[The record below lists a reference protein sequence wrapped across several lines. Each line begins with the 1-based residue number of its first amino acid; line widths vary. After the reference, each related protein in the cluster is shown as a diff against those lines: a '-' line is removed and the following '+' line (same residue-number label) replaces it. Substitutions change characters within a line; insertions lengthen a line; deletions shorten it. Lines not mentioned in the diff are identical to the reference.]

1 MVPWMRIPV
10 PLRGCAQEE
19 SGEDV
24 MGQVMNSAKVA
35 AWSWMAYLV
44 DALEPRDLMTM
55 ARSAVVLPLCGRLTT
70 LCWSVG
76 TGNTFGDASMVE
88 LAGAM
93 AHGGAAISLLGNLGR
108 SAPVDNAL
116 RDRKK

>member
-70 LCWSVG
+70 LLVS
-76 TGNTFGDASMVE
+76 GNWEHVWRCQ
-88 LAGAM
+88 
-93 AHGGAAISLLGNLGR
+93 HGGAGR
-108 SAPVDNAL
+108 CHGAWGRCHLSA
-116 RDRKK
+116 RKPGQIGTSGQRVEG

>member
-1 MVPWMRIPV
+1 MLRRPTAVAACAPPPV
-10 PLRGCAQEE
+10 SALHGALDAHTCSCTTARGCTQEE

-55 ARSAVVLPLCGRLTT
+55 ARSAVVLPLCRRL
-70 LCWSVG
+70 
-76 TGNTFGDASMVE
+76 
-88 LAGAM
+88 
-93 AHGGAAISLLGNLGR
+93 
-108 SAPVDNAL
+108 
-116 RDRKK
+116 